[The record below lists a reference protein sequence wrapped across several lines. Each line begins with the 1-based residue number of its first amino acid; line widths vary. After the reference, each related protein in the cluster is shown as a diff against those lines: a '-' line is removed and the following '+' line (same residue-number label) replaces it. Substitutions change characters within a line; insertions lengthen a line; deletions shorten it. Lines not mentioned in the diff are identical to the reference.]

1 MNRHPIDSTALIFGL
16 LFGLA
21 GMAILIDET
30 VPDVDATMVTGVV
43 VGALGI
49 AFVATL
55 VTRQVRLAS
64 PTSTPAPSVDIPA
77 PPTIPGPPTTEPI
90 DDEPPLDDLGTEAP
104 AADESTQD

>member
-1 MNRHPIDSTALIFGL
+1 MTRHPIDSTALIFGL

-30 VPDVDATMVTGVV
+30 VPDVDATLVTGAV

-55 VTRQVRLAS
+55 VTRQVRL
-64 PTSTPAPSVDIPA
+64 T
-77 PPTIPGPPTTEPI
+77 GGPI
-90 DDEPPLDDLGTEAP
+90 DAPVPGAEPADVADAIED
-104 AADESTQD
+104 DESDAAEIAPEQQD

>member
-30 VPDVDATMVTGVV
+30 VPDIDATLVTGVV

-55 VTRQVRLAS
+55 VARQVRVAA
-64 PTSTPAPSVDIPA
+64 PAGMPEPPA
-77 PPTIPGPPTTEPI
+77 MPEPPTTDPI
-90 DDEPPLDDLGTEAP
+90 DDDDP
-104 AADESTQD
+104 ADAVDALVAAEDESTQD

>member
-30 VPDVDATMVTGVV
+30 ADVDATLVTGAV

-55 VTRQVRLAS
+55 VTRQVRVAA
-64 PTSTPAPSVDIPA
+64 PTGPPEPPAMPA
-77 PPTIPGPPTTEPI
+77 PPIGDPI
-90 DDEPPLDDLGTEAP
+90 VDEGDADDG
-104 AADESTQD
+104 STQD

>member
-30 VPDVDATMVTGVV
+30 LPDIDATIVTGAV

-55 VTRQVRLAS
+55 VTRQVRLAAL
-64 PTSTPAPSVDIPA
+64 TAPGDDAGSEVD
-77 PPTIPGPPTTEPI
+77 G
-90 DDEPPLDDLGTEAP
+90 EA
-104 AADESTQD
+104 AESTQD

>member
-1 MNRHPIDSTALIFGL
+1 MNRHPIDPTALIFGL

-30 VPDVDATMVTGVV
+30 ADVDATLVTGAV

-55 VTRQVRLAS
+55 VTRQVRVTTAG
-64 PTSTPAPSVDIPA
+64 ADIPVTA
-77 PPTIPGPPTTEPI
+77 PDPAVHA
-90 DDEPPLDDLGTEAP
+90 EASTSGS
-104 AADESTQD
+104 AEAAETVADETPGGEATTDETLTDR

>member
-30 VPDVDATMVTGVV
+30 ADVDATLVTGAV

-55 VTRQVRLAS
+55 VTRQVRVTTAG
-64 PTSTPAPSVDIPA
+64 ADIPVTA
-77 PPTIPGPPTTEPI
+77 PDPAVHA
-90 DDEPPLDDLGTEAP
+90 EASTSGS
-104 AADESTQD
+104 AEAAETVADETPGGETTTDETLTDR

>member
-30 VPDVDATMVTGVV
+30 ADVDATLVTGAV

-55 VTRQVRLAS
+55 VTRQVRVATAGS
-64 PTSTPAPSVDIPA
+64 PQA
-77 PPTIPGPPTTEPI
+77 TIDEPMTDAYGNAIADDLEATEPEA
-90 DDEPPLDDLGTEAP
+90 EP
-104 AADESTQD
+104 STQD

>member
-30 VPDVDATMVTGVV
+30 VPDVDATLVTGTV

-55 VTRQVRLAS
+55 VTRQVRLAGS
-64 PTSTPAPSVDIPA
+64 PAPV
-77 PPTIPGPPTTEPI
+77 TV
-90 DDEPPLDDLGTEAP
+90 DEPEVDTEEP
-104 AADESTQD
+104 EESSTATVE

>member
-30 VPDVDATMVTGVV
+30 VPDVDATLVTGAV

-55 VTRQVRLAS
+55 VTRQVRVTTAG
-64 PTSTPAPSVDIPA
+64 ADIPVTA
-77 PPTIPGPPTTEPI
+77 PDPAVHA
-90 DDEPPLDDLGTEAP
+90 EASTSGS
-104 AADESTQD
+104 AEAAETVADETPGGEATTDETLTDR